1 MTTLRTVIFAVWG
14 VFWIYWLISALG
26 AKASTSRSWRTTWRT
41 RPVGLLIVG
50 LGVLTGR
57 VLRGNNALTV
67 HTPALQVVGVIV
79 FVSGL
84 ALAVWA
90 RIHLGRNWGM
100 PMTERAE
107 PELVTSGPYRFV
119 RHPIYSGILL
129 GLLGTGLAT
138 SLYWLIGFGVALV
151 YFTYSATVEE
161 RTLTATFPDTYPK
174 YKAHTKMLIPFL
186 L

>member
-1 MTTLRTVIFAVWG
+1 
-14 VFWIYWLISALG
+14 
-26 AKASTSRSWRTTWRT
+26 
-41 RPVGLLIVG
+41 
-50 LGVLTGR
+50 
-57 VLRGNNALTV
+57 
-67 HTPALQVVGVIV
+67 
-79 FVSGL
+79 
-84 ALAVWA
+84 VWA

-100 PMTERAE
+100 PMTERTE

-161 RTLTATFPDTYPK
+161 RTLTATFPDAYPK